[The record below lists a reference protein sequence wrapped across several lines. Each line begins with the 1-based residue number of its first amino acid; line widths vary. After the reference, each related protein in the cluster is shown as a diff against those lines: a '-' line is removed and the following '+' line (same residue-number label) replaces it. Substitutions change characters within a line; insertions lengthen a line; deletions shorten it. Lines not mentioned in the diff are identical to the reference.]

1 MGVQL
6 SAVSHQVNRITGGYS
21 RRARAVGFPVWARD
35 LTGAGGG
42 VGLTG
47 TGYRRSLPA

>member
-21 RRARAVGFPVWARD
+21 EGRERLGSPSGREI
-35 LTGAGGG
+35 
-42 VGLTG
+42 
-47 TGYRRSLPA
+47 